1 MLNRRL
7 HSRNEF
13 QDLQTWLY
21 QSEMCERMTDKCGFC
36 YEVGRLSQCISIDAI
51 EMKRPSCFARSNYI
65 LASLIWIAQ

>member
-1 MLNRRL
+1 MSYASCFYSAAILVVCNGLDGQMLNRRL

-36 YEVGRLSQCISIDAI
+36 DEVGRLSQCMSSS
-51 EMKRPSCFARSNYI
+51 MM
-65 LASLIWIAQ
+65 

>member
-1 MLNRRL
+1 MSYASCFYSAAVLVVCNGLHGQMLNRRL

-36 YEVGRLSQCISIDAI
+36 DEVGRLSQCMSSS
-51 EMKRPSCFARSNYI
+51 MM
-65 LASLIWIAQ
+65 